1 MDKLEAGNLL
11 EKFLDDLKSHSQ
23 EDLLKLI
30 ANPICIEK
38 KGQSGAVY
46 QIEYEAF
53 WDADPGG
60 DLRVLAAIDDGR
72 LLSAF
77 KPLTAGFLV
86 SPEGE
91 VVD

>member
-1 MDKLEAGNLL
+1 MDKVEARGILQ
-11 EKFLDDLKSHSQ
+11 EFMDDLKSRSR
-23 EDLLKLI
+23 EELLELI

-53 WDADPGG
+53 WDAEPGG
-60 DLRVLAAIDDGR
+60 DLRVMAAIDDGG

-77 KPLTAGFLV
+77 APLSADFLV
-86 SPEGE
+86 SPPGEGR
-91 VVD
+91 

>member
-1 MDKLEAGNLL
+1 MDKVEARVLL
-11 EKFLDDLKSHSQ
+11 EEFLDDLKSRSR
-23 EDLLKLI
+23 EDLVGLI

-38 KGQSGAVY
+38 KGQSGATY

-53 WDADPGG
+53 WDAAPGG

-72 LLSAF
+72 FLSAL

-86 SPEGE
+86 SPQGK